1 MAKTANLN
9 IRVDPEVKSSAE
21 ALFSSFGLT
30 VSDAVN
36 IFLHQSLLEGGLPF
50 AVKQPRYNAETEA
63 AMAVARA
70 IAEGKIPAKR
80 YNSVREMM
88 EDLDAED
95 TDEC

>member
-9 IRVDPEVKSSAE
+9 IRVDPEIKSSAE

-63 AMAVARA
+63 AMVEARA

-80 YNSVREMM
+80 YNTVRERM

>member
-9 IRVDPEVKSSAE
+9 IRVDPEIKSSAE

-63 AMAVARA
+63 AMAEARA

-88 EDLDAED
+88 EDLDPED
-95 TDEC
+95 MDEC

>member
-9 IRVDPEVKSSAE
+9 IRVDPEIKSSAE

-63 AMAVARA
+63 AMAEARA

-95 TDEC
+95 MDEC

>member
-9 IRVDPEVKSSAE
+9 IRVDPEIKSSAE

-36 IFLHQSLLEGGLPF
+36 IFLHQSLLEGGRPF

-63 AMAVARA
+63 AMAEARA

-95 TDEC
+95 MDEC

>member
-50 AVKQPRYNAETEA
+50 AIKQPRYNAETEA
-63 AMAVARA
+63 AMAEARA

>member
-9 IRVDPEVKSSAE
+9 IRVDPEIKSSAE

-63 AMAVARA
+63 AMAEARA
-70 IAEGKIPAKR
+70 IAEGNVPAKR

-95 TDEC
+95 MDEC